1 MANSYYGTNAA
12 LQYFHIGYEA
22 EEEATEA
29 TTTEATTTT
38 TEEAIIA
45 A

>member
-22 EEEATEA
+22 QEEEEA
-29 TTTEATTTT
+29 TTTEAATPEDT
-38 TEEAIIA
+38 TE
-45 A
+45 